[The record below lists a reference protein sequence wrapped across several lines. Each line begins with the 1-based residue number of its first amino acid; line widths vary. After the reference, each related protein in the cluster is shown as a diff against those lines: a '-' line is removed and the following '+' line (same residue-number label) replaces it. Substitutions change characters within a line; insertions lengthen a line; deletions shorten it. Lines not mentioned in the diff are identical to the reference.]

1 MFSAFISRNQ
11 AKAGAGV
18 LAVGQTIK
26 LHTRN
31 DGNGGLVLVLG
42 RIMRDGKYASK
53 KNPIA
58 VTLDLTTKEGTTSET
73 LSVTDADGVHL
84 GAADKAAVEALISTL
99 TRVVVKEIK

>member
-1 MFSAFISRNQ
+1 MFNAFLVRNTQ
-11 AKAGAGV
+11 AKAGV
-18 LAVGQTIK
+18 LAVGQTIR

-84 GAADKAAVEALISTL
+84 GAADKAAVETMIKSLVK
-99 TRVVVKEIK
+99 VVVKEIK